1 MSPGGVTWL
10 RVTILALY
18 AFTGGGVAVGGMTA
32 GELVLM
38 VVLGVIAFAGIVL
51 ADWINADA
59 RGGTASEHR

>member
-1 MSPGGVTWL
+1 MSDSGVTWL

-18 AFTGGGVAVGGMTA
+18 AFTGAAVAVGGMAT

-51 ADWINADA
+51 ADWINAGVR
-59 RGGTASEHR
+59 RGGE

>member
-1 MSPGGVTWL
+1 VSAGGVTWL

-18 AFTGGGVAVGGMTA
+18 AFTGAGVAVGGMAT

-51 ADWINADA
+51 ADWINAGA
-59 RGGTASEHR
+59 RRDGE